1 MRKAAVVQAIS
12 AVTIAVLALLAP
24 CVSVAANAP
33 DAPTVILIQNA
44 TILTVSHGTIEHGS
58 ILIKDGKI
66 AEVGQAIKA
75 PKDAQ
80 VIDAAGQF
88 VMPGI
93 IDCHSHIAVDGDVNE
108 GSVSVS
114 SMANI
119 AEVLDPDDIDIYR
132 DLAGGVTVANVL
144 HGSANS
150 IGGQTVVIKLRWGQ
164 PAVKLPFEGALPGIK
179 FALGE
184 NPKRSN
190 FSLPG
195 QPKRYP
201 ATRMGVEETIRG
213 AFTEAHDYKKAWDD
227 YNKRFSAGEK
237 NLNPP
242 RRDLRLEP
250 LVEVLEGKRYVHSHC
265 YREDEILMLLR
276 VAKEF
281 GFKVRTFQHILEGY
295 KVADELAAAGVGAS
309 TFSDWWAYK
318 VEAYDAIPYNAALM
332 TRRGV
337 VVSINS
343 DDAEEATHLNQE
355 AAKSMKFGG
364 LSHDEA
370 LKLVTLNPAMQ
381 LGIDKR
387 VGTIDAGKDADLV
400 IYDRDP
406 LSAYAVVQK
415 TLIDGRVYF
424 DRQRDIAQRAER
436 EKEKKALIDKEK
448 KSTEKK
454 PDATVTIGQEP
465 DEKKPEP
472 KKPEEKKFEEK
483 KSEEKKPE
491 EKPKPPQPPP
501 SASAQGRGSA
511 VSFFLPGGAL

>member
-1 MRKAAVVQAIS
+1 MS
-12 AVTIAVLALLAP
+12 ALTRSLLPTCVALGLLALP
-24 CVSVAANAP
+24 RCGSAANPP
-33 DAPTVILIQNA
+33 DAAPVLLIQNA

-58 ILIKDGKI
+58 VLIKDGKI
-66 AEVGQAIKA
+66 AEVGTNVKA

-80 VIDAAGQF
+80 VVDAAGQF
-88 VMPGI
+88 VIPGI
-93 IDCHSHIAVDGDVNE
+93 IDCHSHIAVDGSVNE
-108 GSVSVS
+108 GSISVS
-114 SMANI
+114 SIVNI
-119 AEVLDPDDIDIYR
+119 ADVLNPDDIDIYR

-164 PAVKLPFEGALPGIK
+164 PASKLPFEGALPGIK

-190 FSLPG
+190 FSVPG
-195 QPKRYP
+195 SAQRYP
-201 ATRMGVEETIRG
+201 TTRMGVEETIRT
-213 AFTEAHDYKKAWDD
+213 AFAEARDYKKTWDD
-227 YNKRFSAGEK
+227 YDKRVAAGEK
-237 NLNPP
+237 NLIPP
-242 RRDLRLEP
+242 RRDLRLDP

-281 GFKVRTFQHILEGY
+281 GFKVRTFQHVLEGY
-295 KVADELAAAGVGAS
+295 KVADEIAAAGSGAS

-337 VVSINS
+337 IVSINS

-355 AAKSMKFGG
+355 AAKTMKYGG

-370 LKLVTLNPAMQ
+370 LKLVTLNPAIQ

-387 VGTIDAGKDADLV
+387 VGTIDVGKDADLV
-400 IYDRDP
+400 IYNHDP

-415 TLIDGRVYF
+415 TLIDGRIYF
-424 DRQRDIAQRAER
+424 DRQRDIADRPAR
-436 EKEKKALIDKEK
+436 EKEKKALMEK
-448 KSTEKK
+448 
-454 PDATVTIGQEP
+454 
-465 DEKKPEP
+465 
-472 KKPEEKKFEEK
+472 EK
-483 KSEEKKPE
+483 KSEEKKPGE
-491 EKPKPPQPPP
+491 RKPGEKKPDDKAKPPQDTL
-501 SASAQGRGSA
+501 
-511 VSFFLPGGAL
+511 VSGGAL

>member
-1 MRKAAVVQAIS
+1 MKGATMKRSIAGLAITFF
-12 AVTIAVLALLAP
+12 AGLAP
-24 CVSVAANAP
+24 RALRAANPP
-33 DAPTVILIQNA
+33 DAPSVILIQNA
-44 TILTVSHGTIEHGS
+44 TVLTVSHGTIEHGS

-66 AEVGQAIKA
+66 VEVGQSIKA

-80 VIDAAGQF
+80 IIDAAGQF

-93 IDCHSHIAVDGDVNE
+93 IDCHSHIAVDGSVNE

-119 AEVLDPDDIDIYR
+119 AEVIDSDDIDIYR
-132 DLAGGVTVANVL
+132 DLAGGVTAANIL
-144 HGSANS
+144 HGSANA
-150 IGGQTVVIKLRWGQ
+150 IGGQTEVIKLRWGQ
-164 PAVKLPFEGALPGIK
+164 PAAKLPFEGALPGIK

-213 AFTEAHDYKKAWDD
+213 AFSEARDYKKDWDD
-227 YNKRFSAGEK
+227 YNKRVAAGEK
-237 NLNPP
+237 NLIPP

-281 GFKVRTFQHILEGY
+281 GF

-355 AAKSMKFGG
+355 AAKSIKFGG

-370 LKLVTLNPAMQ
+370 LKLVTLNPAIQ

-387 VGTIDAGKDADLV
+387 VGTIDVGKDADL
-400 IYDRDP
+400 
-406 LSAYAVVQK
+406 
-415 TLIDGRVYF
+415 
-424 DRQRDIAQRAER
+424 
-436 EKEKKALIDKEK
+436 
-448 KSTEKK
+448 
-454 PDATVTIGQEP
+454 
-465 DEKKPEP
+465 
-472 KKPEEKKFEEK
+472 
-483 KSEEKKPE
+483 
-491 EKPKPPQPPP
+491 
-501 SASAQGRGSA
+501 
-511 VSFFLPGGAL
+511 

>member
-1 MRKAAVVQAIS
+1 MKSEILTGALLTCS
-12 AVTIAVLALLAP
+12 ALLAVP
-24 CVSVAANAP
+24 ATILAGAPKSPAPAAEP
-33 DAPTVILIQNA
+33 SPIILIQNA
-44 TILTVSHGTIEHGS
+44 TILTASHGTIERGS

-66 AEVGQAIKA
+66 AEVGASIKA

-80 VIDAAGQF
+80 VIDSAGQF

-93 IDCHSHIAVDGDVNE
+93 IDCHSHIAVDGSVNE

-114 SMANI
+114 SIVNI
-119 AEVLDPDDIDIYR
+119 ADVLNPDDVDIYR

-144 HGSANS
+144 HGSANA
-150 IGGQTVVIKLRWGQ
+150 IGGQTIVIKLRWGQ
-164 PAVKLPFEGALPGIK
+164 PASKLPFEGALPGIK

-190 FSLPG
+190 FSRGTP
-195 QPKRYP
+195 RYP
-201 ATRMGVEETIRG
+201 TTRMGVEETIRG
-213 AFTEAHDYKKAWDD
+213 AFTEARDYKAAWDL
-227 YNKRFSAGEK
+227 YNKRTSAGEK
-237 NLNPP
+237 NLIPP
-242 RRDLRLEP
+242 RRDLRLDP

-281 GFKVRTFQHILEGY
+281 GFKVRTFQHVLEGY
-295 KVADELAAAGVGAS
+295 KVADEIAAAGAGAS

-337 VVSINS
+337 VVSVNS

-370 LKLVTLNPAMQ
+370 LKMVTLNPAIQ

-387 VGTIDAGKDADLV
+387 VGSIDPGKDADLV
-400 IYDRDP
+400 IYNHDP

-424 DRQRDIAQRAER
+424 DRQRDVADRPAR
-436 EKEKKALIDKEK
+436 DKEKKALIDKQK
-448 KSTEKK
+448 KS
-454 PDATVTIGQEP
+454 A
-465 DEKKPEP
+465 EKKPESGEAGKKP
-472 KKPEEKKFEEK
+472 GEKKPEEKK
-483 KSEEKKPE
+483 E
-491 EKPKPPQPPP
+491 EKPKPPQ
-501 SASAQGRGSA
+501 ST
-511 VSFFLPGGAL
+511 LDLGGAL

>member
-1 MRKAAVVQAIS
+1 MNTSMKKSRVLLVFIAALTVA
-12 AVTIAVLALLAP
+12 LAP
-24 CVSVAANAP
+24 GRTHGANGPSVATEP
-33 DAPTVILIQNA
+33 SPVILIQNA
-44 TILTVSHGTIEHGS
+44 TILTVSHGNIEHGS

-66 AEVGQAIKA
+66 AEVGASVKA

-80 VIDAAGQF
+80 VIDAGGQF

-93 IDCHSHIAVDGDVNE
+93 IDCHSHIAIDGSVNE
-108 GSVSVS
+108 GSIAVS
-114 SMANI
+114 SIANT
-119 AEVLDPDDIDIYR
+119 ADVLNPDDIAIYR

-144 HGSANS
+144 HGSANP

-164 PAVKLPFEGALPGIK
+164 PASKLPFEGALPGIK

-184 NPKRSN
+184 NPKHSN
-190 FSLPG
+190 FG
-195 QPKRYP
+195 GRGAEARYP

-213 AFTEAHDYKKAWDD
+213 AFAEARDYKASWDVYD
-227 YNKRFSAGEK
+227 KRTAAGEK
-237 NLNPP
+237 NLIPP
-242 RRDLRLEP
+242 RRDLRLDP
-250 LVEVLEGKRYVHSHC
+250 LVEVLEGKRYVHAHC

-281 GFKVRTFQHILEGY
+281 GFKVRTLQHVLEGY

-309 TFSDWWAYK
+309 TFSDWWSYK
-318 VEAYDAIPYNAALM
+318 MEAFDAVPYNAALM

-337 VVSINS
+337 VVSVNS

-370 LKLVTLNPAMQ
+370 LKLVTINPALQ

-387 VGTIDAGKDADLV
+387 VGSIDPGKDADLV
-400 IYDRDP
+400 IYNRDP

-424 DRQRDIAQRAER
+424 DRQRDIADRANK
-436 EKEKKALIDKEK
+436 EKEKKTLLDKEK
-448 KSTEKK
+448 K
-454 PDATVTIGQEP
+454 AA
-465 DEKKPEP
+465 EKKPETGAA
-472 KKPEEKKFEEK
+472 KPGE
-483 KSEEKKPE
+483 SKPE
-491 EKPKPPQPPP
+491 EKPKPP
-501 SASAQGRGSA
+501 SVGIS
-511 VSFFLPGGAL
+511 GGAL